1 MNARIPPQNN
11 GQMGISPQ
19 MLQQGNQILQVL
31 AQQGLTPE
39 QAVRQMLQNGN
50 LSQQD
55 FERYRQQANQTTGMK
70 L

>member
-1 MNARIPPQNN
+1 
-11 GQMGISPQ
+11 
-19 MLQQGNQILQVL
+19 MLRQGNQILQVL